1 MNQNTSPAHYPHV
14 AISGATKLITR
25 RMLLRFFSE
34 KQRWTCLTIVRH
46 ECTNRSHSL
55 ALYKPEKATKKRG
68 GGHKKKISERTKPP
82 HHHRLHLSSI
92 PASRNRSDR
101 TRKTQ
106 KQEGEERRKKPGDD
120 WRSKRDR
127 NREKHWPA
135 NARAPALSRV
145 APLPEQTDDEQGNE
159 HRKKYT
165 DEEGESGRTNWEEE
179 LGQTEKKI
187 KTEHEENKS
196 RILEREPREKRN
208 QDQERKRRRTERK
221 NEALPNQCTNH
232 PQLRLRRQAHQ
243 TR

>member
-1 MNQNTSPAHYPHV
+1 
-14 AISGATKLITR
+14 
-25 RMLLRFFSE
+25 MLLFPGPRSWLQDGCSSVSSQKNRDE
-34 KQRWTCLTIVRH
+34 RASRSWGTNARTEAIPWLYISQRRP
-46 ECTNRSHSL
+46 R
-55 ALYKPEKATKKRG
+55 KRG
-68 GGHKKKISERTKPP
+68 GGGNKKNTERTKTP

-127 NREKHWPA
+127 NREKQWPA

-145 APLPEQTDDEQGNE
+145 APLLEQKDDEQGNE
-159 HRKKYT
+159 HRNKYT